1 MAGRC
6 AVDAGGATGDDNPPI
21 VPQHPRTAASQGV
34 SFLKLLTHLRAGRFA
49 RAPRPDLILLDLTLP
64 KKDGRD
70 FLAEIKSDED
80 LRTIP
85 VVVLTSSTDE
95 EDVAQTQVLEVESYM
110 TKPVDIEKF
119 LKLIRDLAR
128 YWRADMI
135 LPT

>member
-1 MAGRC
+1 MRPSSC
-6 AVDAGGATGDDNPPI
+6 IGGAGLP
-21 VPQHPRTAASQGV
+21 
-34 SFLKLLTHLRAGRFA
+34 
-49 RAPRPDLILLDLTLP
+49 APRPDLILLDLTLP

-128 YWRADMI
+128 YSCADMI